1 MKYLS
6 FLFPILLAAGCT
18 TSEPTIRE
26 QVVGTIRSAEMPA
39 TPTPMF
45 TMPAAGGGVG
55 IATTAGEGRRAVTL
69 TAVETRR
76 LIDGIETALDNWP
89 RGSAVPP
96 FRNTVMFGAAD
107 TNRRNPFS
115 VDMVKT
121 AAMPEPV
128 LLVSVAYIDSFGYLA
143 IDEENSRRWVKRLR
157 EASGN

>member
-1 MKYLS
+1 MKYVIFFFS
-6 FLFPILLAAGCT
+6 VLLVAGCT

-26 QVVGTIRSAEMPA
+26 QVVGTIRSAELPP

-45 TMPAAGGGVG
+45 TIPTAGGGVG
-55 IATTAGEGRRAVTL
+55 ISTSAGEGKRAVTL
-69 TAVETRR
+69 TAGETRR

-89 RGSAVPP
+89 RGSSVPA

-121 AAMPEPV
+121 PAMPEPV
-128 LLVSVAYIDSFGYLA
+128 LLVSVAYIDSFAYLA
-143 IDEENSRRWVKRLR
+143 IDEENSRRWAKRLR
-157 EASGN
+157 AASGN